1 MAETFTVD
9 TTPQTETVID
19 ESGSTEGLTPDEQDS
34 LQVGEQLQEQQE
46 QLYAGKYK
54 SAEELEKAYG
64 ELQKKLGDQGTED
77 SETAGDTEPTESK
90 EDSQETQEAEEDFG
104 RYLEDGSVDYN
115 DVSEAYGKEIS
126 GLMEKAG
133 VDPWAISK
141 EFHDNQGE
149 YTPEM
154 VEQLT
159 KAGFSEAAVKSYFAG
174 RAVEAGYTKTES
186 GDDISDATVNEIKT
200 YAGGEEAYNIMVQW
214 ASQNF
219 DDGAIEAFDNI
230 VNTGSVDAIK
240 LAVNGLKAQY
250 QNAVG
255 FEGTMVTGKAPVEQK
270 DVYRSQAELV
280 AAMSDRRYDND
291 PAYRQDV
298 IAKLERSDNLSF

>member
-1 MAETFTVD
+1 MAETLTVD

-34 LQVGEQLQEQQE
+34 LQVGEQIQEQQE

-64 ELQKKLGDQGTED
+64 ELQKKLGEKGDED
-77 SETAGDTEPTESK
+77 SKEAGDSEPAESEETTE
-90 EDSQETQEAEEDFG
+90 EAEETSQPSAAAELITSASEEYANNDG
-104 RYLEDGSVDYN
+104 KLSPETLEKFSSMSSQELV
-115 DVSEAYGKEIS
+115 EAYMKVQSSLPQGD
-126 GLMEKAG
+126 LL
-133 VDPWAISK
+133 
-141 EFHDNQGE
+141 DNTG
-149 YTPEM
+149 
-154 VEQLT
+154 
-159 KAGFSEAAVKSYFAG
+159 
-174 RAVEAGYTKTES
+174 
-186 GDDISDATVNEIKT
+186 DISDATVNEIKN
-200 YAGGEEAYNIMVQW
+200 YAGGEKSYSDMVQW
-214 ASQNF
+214 ASENLES
-219 DDGAIEAFDNI
+219 GAVEAFDSI

-255 FEGTMVTGKAPVEQK
+255 FEGTMVTGKAPVQEK

-298 IAKLERSDNLSF
+298 IAKLERSDNLTF